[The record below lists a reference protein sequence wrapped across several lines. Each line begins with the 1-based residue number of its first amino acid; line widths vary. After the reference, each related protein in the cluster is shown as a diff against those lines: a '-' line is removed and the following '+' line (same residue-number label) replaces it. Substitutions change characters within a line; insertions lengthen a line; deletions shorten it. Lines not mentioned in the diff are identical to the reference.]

1 MKRTL
6 LENNEITL
14 ELEDGIVNA
23 KFKLEHFDLQS
34 VQKLVADRKKAF
46 NGILYPVIANVI
58 SVKSST
64 KAARD
69 FFASETGCEG
79 ISATAVIVNSPVGS
93 IIGNFY
99 IRISR
104 PLRPVKLFTDKL
116 KAKKWLVQFIGKGQ
130 KNSLDKETKDIK
142 SLLDNE

>member
-1 MKRTL
+1 MKKIL
-6 LENNEITL
+6 LDNNEITL
-14 ELEDGIVNA
+14 ELEGGIVTA
-23 KFKLEHFDLQS
+23 KFKVKHFDLQT
-34 VQKLVADRKKAF
+34 VQRLVEDRKKVTK
-46 NGILYPVIANVI
+46 GIIYPVIANVV

-79 ISATAVIVNSPVGS
+79 ISATAVIINSPVGS

-99 IRISR
+99 ILINK

-116 KAKKWLVQFIGKGQ
+116 KAKKWLVQFVEEDQKIGWI
-130 KNSLDKETKDIK
+130 KN
-142 SLLDNE
+142 

>member
-1 MKRTL
+1 MKKIL
-6 LENNEITL
+6 LENNEISL
-14 ELEDGIVNA
+14 VLEDGIVLA
-23 KFKLEHFDLQS
+23 KFKVEHFDLQT
-34 VQKLVADRKKAF
+34 VQKLVEDRKKVF
-46 NGILYPVIANVI
+46 NGITYPVIANVI

-79 ISATAVIVNSPVGS
+79 INAAAVIINSPVGS

-104 PLRPVKLFTDKL
+104 PLRPTKLFTDVTQ
-116 KAKKWLVQFIGKGQ
+116 AKKWLAQFVR
-130 KNSLDKETKDIK
+130 KD
-142 SLLDNE
+142 

>member
-69 FFASETGCEG
+69 FFASEIGCEG
-79 ISATAVIVNSPVGS
+79 ISATAVIINSPVGS

-99 IRISR
+99 IRINK
-104 PLRPVKLFTDKL
+104 PLRPVKLFTDKI
-116 KAKKWLVQFIGKGQ
+116 KAKKWLIQFV
-130 KNSLDKETKDIK
+130 EKDHRIK
-142 SLLDNE
+142 WIKKLKI